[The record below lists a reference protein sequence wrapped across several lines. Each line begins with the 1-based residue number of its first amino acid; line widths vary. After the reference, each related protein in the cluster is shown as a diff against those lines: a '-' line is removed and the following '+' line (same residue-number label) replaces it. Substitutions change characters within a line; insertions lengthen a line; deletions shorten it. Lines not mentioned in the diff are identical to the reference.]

1 MIIHVTI
8 YTDNNRVDITNKEDT
23 FLCIQNDV
31 NFRLMTLQ
39 NIVEDAEMMAEAA
52 EDAEEN

>member
-31 NFRLMTLQ
+31 NFHMMTLQ
-39 NIVEDAEMMAEAA
+39 NIVEDAKKMAEAA
-52 EDAEEN
+52 EED